1 MTETNEDRAYEV
13 EFLNCVVDKEDDFRI
28 VDSDSHFAEFSG
40 VHPSKIKEGKLFLQD
55 IVIPADRQEVIE
67 RICKSLGASVK
78 IDIMHTLEELRDFI
92 NSNEDWEL
100 TTNKIIELNGWTDE
114 TGDNYGI
121 CNDGNRRLYLTVS
134 NGVLVADIKDM
145 QHE

>member
-1 MTETNEDRAYEV
+1 MTKLRLIIGQQIAMLRKKHGLTIRELSE
-13 EFLNCVVDKEDDFRI
+13 L
-28 VDSDSHFAEFSG
+28 SG
-40 VHPSKIKEGKLFLQD
+40 INSSNISKIENGKYNISID
-55 IVIPADRQEVIE
+55 IIE
-67 RICKSLGASVK
+67 RICKSLGANVK

-134 NGVLVADIKDM
+134 NGVLVADIKDI
-145 QHE
+145 QNE

>member
-1 MTETNEDRAYEV
+1 MKLR
-13 EFLNCVVDKEDDFRI
+13 LIIGQQI
-28 VDSDSHFAEFSG
+28 VMLRKKHGLTIRELSELSG
-40 VHPSKIKEGKLFLQD
+40 INSSNISKIENGKYNISID
-55 IVIPADRQEVIE
+55 IIE
-67 RICKSLGASVK
+67 RICKSLGANVK

>member
-1 MTETNEDRAYEV
+1 MMKLRLIIGQQIAMLRKKHGLTIRKLSE
-13 EFLNCVVDKEDDFRI
+13 L
-28 VDSDSHFAEFSG
+28 SG
-40 VHPSKIKEGKLFLQD
+40 INSSNISKIENGKYNISID
-55 IVIPADRQEVIE
+55 IIE

-100 TTNKIIELNGWTDE
+100 TTNKIIEMNGWTDE

>member
-1 MTETNEDRAYEV
+1 MMKLRLIIGQQIAMLRKKHGLTIRELSE
-13 EFLNCVVDKEDDFRI
+13 L
-28 VDSDSHFAEFSG
+28 SG
-40 VHPSKIKEGKLFLQD
+40 INSSNISKIENGKYNISID
-55 IVIPADRQEVIE
+55 IIE
-67 RICKSLGASVK
+67 RICKSLGANVK

-100 TTNKIIELNGWTDE
+100 TTNKIIELNGWTNE

>member
-1 MTETNEDRAYEV
+1 MTKLRFIIGQQIAMLRKKHGLTIRELSE
-13 EFLNCVVDKEDDFRI
+13 L
-28 VDSDSHFAEFSG
+28 SG
-40 VHPSKIKEGKLFLQD
+40 INSSNISKIENGKYNVSID
-55 IVIPADRQEVIE
+55 IIE

>member
-1 MTETNEDRAYEV
+1 MMKLRLIIGQQIAMLRKKHGLTIRELSE
-13 EFLNCVVDKEDDFRI
+13 L
-28 VDSDSHFAEFSG
+28 SG
-40 VHPSKIKEGKLFLQD
+40 INSSNISKIENGKYNISID
-55 IVIPADRQEVIE
+55 IIE

>member
-1 MTETNEDRAYEV
+1 MMKLRLIIGQQIAMLRKKHGLTIRELSE
-13 EFLNCVVDKEDDFRI
+13 L
-28 VDSDSHFAEFSG
+28 SG
-40 VHPSKIKEGKLFLQD
+40 INSSNISKIENGKYNISID
-55 IVIPADRQEVIE
+55 IIE
-67 RICKSLGASVK
+67 RICKSLGANVK

-134 NGVLVADIKDM
+134 NGVLVADIKDI
-145 QHE
+145 QNE

>member
-1 MTETNEDRAYEV
+1 MKLRLIIGQQIAMLRKKHGLTIRKLSE
-13 EFLNCVVDKEDDFRI
+13 L
-28 VDSDSHFAEFSG
+28 SG
-40 VHPSKIKEGKLFLQD
+40 INSSNISKIENGKYNISID
-55 IVIPADRQEVIE
+55 IIE

-100 TTNKIIELNGWTDE
+100 TTNKIIEMNGWTDE

>member
-1 MTETNEDRAYEV
+1 MTKLRLIIGQQIAMLRKKHGLTIRELSE
-13 EFLNCVVDKEDDFRI
+13 L
-28 VDSDSHFAEFSG
+28 SG
-40 VHPSKIKEGKLFLQD
+40 INSSNISKIENGKYNISID
-55 IVIPADRQEVIE
+55 IIE
-67 RICKSLGASVK
+67 RICKSLGANVK

-92 NSNEDWEL
+92 NPNEDWEL

>member
-1 MTETNEDRAYEV
+1 MTK
-13 EFLNCVVDKEDDFRI
+13 LRI
-28 VDSDSHFAEFSG
+28 NIGQQIAMLRKKHGLTIRELSELSG
-40 VHPSKIKEGKLFLQD
+40 INSSNISKIENGKYNISID
-55 IVIPADRQEVIE
+55 IIE
-67 RICKSLGASVK
+67 RICKSLGANVK

-134 NGVLVADIKDM
+134 NGVLVADIKDI
-145 QHE
+145 QNE

>member
-1 MTETNEDRAYEV
+1 MKLRLIIGQQIAMLRKKHGLTIRELSE
-13 EFLNCVVDKEDDFRI
+13 L
-28 VDSDSHFAEFSG
+28 SG
-40 VHPSKIKEGKLFLQD
+40 INSSNISKIENGKYNISID
-55 IVIPADRQEVIE
+55 IIE
-67 RICKSLGASVK
+67 RICKSLGANVK

-121 CNDGNRRLYLTVS
+121 CNDGNRRLYLTVC

>member
-1 MTETNEDRAYEV
+1 MTK
-13 EFLNCVVDKEDDFRI
+13 LRI
-28 VDSDSHFAEFSG
+28 NIGQQIAVLRKKHGLTIRELSELSG
-40 VHPSKIKEGKLFLQD
+40 INSSNISKIENGKYNISID
-55 IVIPADRQEVIE
+55 IIE

>member
-1 MTETNEDRAYEV
+1 MTK
-13 EFLNCVVDKEDDFRI
+13 LRI
-28 VDSDSHFAEFSG
+28 NIGQQIAMLRKKHGLTIRELSELSEINSSNI
-40 VHPSKIKEGKLFLQD
+40 SKIENGKYNISID
-55 IVIPADRQEVIE
+55 IIE

>member
-1 MTETNEDRAYEV
+1 MTK
-13 EFLNCVVDKEDDFRI
+13 LRI
-28 VDSDSHFAEFSG
+28 NIGQQIAMLRKKHGLTIRELSELSG
-40 VHPSKIKEGKLFLQD
+40 INSSNISKIENGKYNISID
-55 IVIPADRQEVIE
+55 IIE

-100 TTNKIIELNGWTDE
+100 TTNKIIELNGWTNE

>member
-1 MTETNEDRAYEV
+1 MTKLRLIIGQQIAMLRKKHGLTIRELSE
-13 EFLNCVVDKEDDFRI
+13 L
-28 VDSDSHFAEFSG
+28 SG
-40 VHPSKIKEGKLFLQD
+40 INSSNISKIENGKYNISID
-55 IVIPADRQEVIE
+55 IIE
-67 RICKSLGASVK
+67 RICKSLGANVK

-114 TGDNYGI
+114 TGDNYRI

>member
-1 MTETNEDRAYEV
+1 MMKLRLIIGQQIAMLRKKHGLTIRELSE
-13 EFLNCVVDKEDDFRI
+13 L
-28 VDSDSHFAEFSG
+28 SG
-40 VHPSKIKEGKLFLQD
+40 INSSNISKIENGKYNISID
-55 IVIPADRQEVIE
+55 IIE
-67 RICKSLGASVK
+67 RICKSLGANVK

-121 CNDGNRRLYLTVS
+121 CNDGNRRLYLTVR

>member
-1 MTETNEDRAYEV
+1 MTK
-13 EFLNCVVDKEDDFRI
+13 LRI
-28 VDSDSHFAEFSG
+28 NIGQQIGMLRKKHGLTIRELSELSG
-40 VHPSKIKEGKLFLQD
+40 INSSNISKIENGKYNVSID
-55 IVIPADRQEVIE
+55 IIE

>member
-1 MTETNEDRAYEV
+1 MMKLRLIIGQQIAMLRKKHGLTIRELSE
-13 EFLNCVVDKEDDFRI
+13 L
-28 VDSDSHFAEFSG
+28 SG
-40 VHPSKIKEGKLFLQD
+40 INSSNISKIENGKYNISID
-55 IVIPADRQEVIE
+55 IIE
-67 RICKSLGASVK
+67 RICKSLGANVK

-145 QHE
+145 QHD

>member
-1 MTETNEDRAYEV
+1 MTKLRLIIGQQIAMLRKKHGLTIRELSE
-13 EFLNCVVDKEDDFRI
+13 L
-28 VDSDSHFAEFSG
+28 SG
-40 VHPSKIKEGKLFLQD
+40 INSSNISKIENGKYNISID
-55 IVIPADRQEVIE
+55 IIE
-67 RICKSLGASVK
+67 RICKSLGANVK

-100 TTNKIIELNGWTDE
+100 TTNKIIELNGWTNE

>member
-1 MTETNEDRAYEV
+1 MKLRLIIGQQIAMLRKKHGLTIRELSE
-13 EFLNCVVDKEDDFRI
+13 L
-28 VDSDSHFAEFSG
+28 SG
-40 VHPSKIKEGKLFLQD
+40 INSSNISKIENGKYNISID
-55 IVIPADRQEVIE
+55 IIE
-67 RICKSLGASVK
+67 RICKSLGANVK

-145 QHE
+145 QHD

>member
-1 MTETNEDRAYEV
+1 MTK
-13 EFLNCVVDKEDDFRI
+13 LRI
-28 VDSDSHFAEFSG
+28 NIGQQIAMIRKKHGLTIRELSELSG
-40 VHPSKIKEGKLFLQD
+40 INSSNISKIENGKYNISID
-55 IVIPADRQEVIE
+55 IIE

>member
-1 MTETNEDRAYEV
+1 MMKLRLIIGQQIAMLRKKHGLTIRELSE
-13 EFLNCVVDKEDDFRI
+13 L
-28 VDSDSHFAEFSG
+28 SG
-40 VHPSKIKEGKLFLQD
+40 INSSNISKIENGKYNISID
-55 IVIPADRQEVIE
+55 IIE
-67 RICKSLGASVK
+67 RICKSLGANVK

>member
-1 MTETNEDRAYEV
+1 MKLRLIIGQQIAMLRKKHGLTIRKLSE
-13 EFLNCVVDKEDDFRI
+13 L
-28 VDSDSHFAEFSG
+28 SG
-40 VHPSKIKEGKLFLQD
+40 INSSNISKIENGKYNISID
-55 IVIPADRQEVIE
+55 IIE

>member
-1 MTETNEDRAYEV
+1 MTK
-13 EFLNCVVDKEDDFRI
+13 LRI
-28 VDSDSHFAEFSG
+28 NIGQQIAMLRKKHGLTIRELSELSG
-40 VHPSKIKEGKLFLQD
+40 INSSNISKIENGKYNISID
-55 IVIPADRQEVIE
+55 IIE
-67 RICKSLGASVK
+67 RICKSLGANVK

-100 TTNKIIELNGWTDE
+100 TTNKIIEMNGWTDE

>member
-1 MTETNEDRAYEV
+1 MKLRLIIGQQIAMLRKKHGLTIRELSE
-13 EFLNCVVDKEDDFRI
+13 L
-28 VDSDSHFAEFSG
+28 SG
-40 VHPSKIKEGKLFLQD
+40 INSSNISKIENGKYNISID
-55 IVIPADRQEVIE
+55 IIE
-67 RICKSLGASVK
+67 RICKSLGANVK
-78 IDIMHTLEELRDFI
+78 IDIMLTLEELRDFI

>member
-1 MTETNEDRAYEV
+1 MMKLRLIIGQQIAMLRKKHGLTIRELSE
-13 EFLNCVVDKEDDFRI
+13 L
-28 VDSDSHFAEFSG
+28 SG
-40 VHPSKIKEGKLFLQD
+40 INSSNISKIENGKYNISID
-55 IVIPADRQEVIE
+55 IIE
-67 RICKSLGASVK
+67 RICKSLGANVK

-100 TTNKIIELNGWTDE
+100 TTNKIIEMNGWTDE

>member
-1 MTETNEDRAYEV
+1 MMK
-13 EFLNCVVDKEDDFRI
+13 LRI
-28 VDSDSHFAEFSG
+28 NIGQQIAMLRKKHGLTIRELSELSG
-40 VHPSKIKEGKLFLQD
+40 INSSNISKIENGKYNVSID
-55 IVIPADRQEVIE
+55 IIE

>member
-1 MTETNEDRAYEV
+1 MTK
-13 EFLNCVVDKEDDFRI
+13 LRI
-28 VDSDSHFAEFSG
+28 NIGQQIAMLRKKHGLTIRELSELSG
-40 VHPSKIKEGKLFLQD
+40 INSSNISKIENGKYNVSID
-55 IVIPADRQEVIE
+55 IIE
-67 RICKSLGASVK
+67 RICKSLGANVK

>member
-1 MTETNEDRAYEV
+1 MMKLRLIIGQQIAMLRKKHGLTIRELSE
-13 EFLNCVVDKEDDFRI
+13 L
-28 VDSDSHFAEFSG
+28 SG
-40 VHPSKIKEGKLFLQD
+40 INSSNISKIENGKYNISID
-55 IVIPADRQEVIE
+55 IIE
-67 RICKSLGASVK
+67 RICKSLGANVK

-92 NSNEDWEL
+92 NSNEDWAL
-100 TTNKIIELNGWTDE
+100 TTNKIIEMNGWTDE

>member
-1 MTETNEDRAYEV
+1 MKLRLIIGQQIAMLRKKHGLTIRELSE
-13 EFLNCVVDKEDDFRI
+13 L
-28 VDSDSHFAEFSG
+28 SG
-40 VHPSKIKEGKLFLQD
+40 INSSNISKIENGKYNISID
-55 IVIPADRQEVIE
+55 IIE
-67 RICKSLGASVK
+67 RICKSLGANVK

-121 CNDGNRRLYLTVS
+121 CNDSNRRLYLTVS

>member
-1 MTETNEDRAYEV
+1 MTK
-13 EFLNCVVDKEDDFRI
+13 LRI
-28 VDSDSHFAEFSG
+28 NIGQQIAMLRKKHGLTIRELSELSG
-40 VHPSKIKEGKLFLQD
+40 INSSNISKIENGKYNVSID
-55 IVIPADRQEVIE
+55 IIE

>member
-1 MTETNEDRAYEV
+1 MKLRLIIGQQIAMLRKKHGLTIRELSE
-13 EFLNCVVDKEDDFRI
+13 L
-28 VDSDSHFAEFSG
+28 SG
-40 VHPSKIKEGKLFLQD
+40 INSSNISKIENGKYNISID
-55 IVIPADRQEVIE
+55 IIE
-67 RICKSLGASVK
+67 RICKSLGANVK
-78 IDIMHTLEELRDFI
+78 IDIMHTLEELRAFL
-92 NSNEDWEL
+92 NSNEDWEF

>member
-1 MTETNEDRAYEV
+1 MTK
-13 EFLNCVVDKEDDFRI
+13 LRI
-28 VDSDSHFAEFSG
+28 NIGQQIAMLRKKHGLTIRELSELSG
-40 VHPSKIKEGKLFLQD
+40 INSSNISKIENGKYNISID
-55 IVIPADRQEVIE
+55 IIE

-114 TGDNYGI
+114 TGDNSGI